1 MSNAHAFRATG
12 DVPALG
18 LEHDVNCEV
27 LGFLEVA
34 CGKDDRSLDAK
45 VGTIR
50 SYLEAVGGNMTIEYV
65 MGDHRV
71 QIA

>member
-1 MSNAHAFRATG
+1 M
-12 DVPALG
+12 D
-18 LEHDVNCEV
+18 CEV

-50 SYLEAVGGNMTIEYV
+50 SYLEAVGGNMTIEDV